1 MPRRQAVA
9 VVSSSWGAMEEFE
22 KLIREKA
29 LLRLAGIFKVPVAAL
44 TPERRFG
51 DDLKA
56 SSVSDF
62 RRNEFDQIDDD
73 IHDVADQSI
82 AKEMSSGSLI
92 IKTVADYCD
101 HMVRCGKT
109 KRKAVEK
116 LLGVDQA

>member
-22 KLIREKA
+22 KSIREKA

-56 SSVSDF
+56 SFVSDF

-82 AKEMSSGSLI
+82 AKEMSSGNLI

>member
-56 SSVSDF
+56 SFVSDF

-82 AKEMSSGSLI
+82 AKEMSSGNLI